1 MEEKKKSNVGLIVL
15 VVILLLA
22 CLGMGAFIFVNKD
35 KLMSKENDTTT
46 SETEKKETNNN
57 AEKEIDNDMFKDET
71 IKAYYYETKQEGTV
85 KYFMTLGNMSKD
97 NNHGYFTI
105 RYVSVYD
112 SGSEAPLANG
122 YYDIKD
128 GKLRLSVG
136 PYSDSNKE
144 ESSEGVFKQLSAN
157 LEVDPEQDW
166 RNAPNAPSYYKMYQ
180 TSYNENELTIG
191 NKTFYKVK

>member
-1 MEEKKKSNVGLIVL
+1 MEEKKKSNAGLIIF

-22 CLGMGAFIFVNKD
+22 CAGMGAFIFINKD
-35 KLMSKENDTTT
+35 KLTAKENTTT
-46 SETEKKETNNN
+46 TVKSDKKDTKEKTETNT
-57 AEKEIDNDMFKDET
+57 DMFKDET
-71 IKAYYYETKQEGTV
+71 IRSYYYETKQEGTV

-105 RYVSVYD
+105 RYVSVFD
-112 SGSEAPLANG
+112 SGGEAPLASG

-128 GKLRLSVG
+128 GKLKLSVG
-136 PYSDSNKE
+136 PYSDSND
-144 ESSEGVFKQLSAN
+144 ESITETVFKQLSAN

-166 RNAPNAPSYYKMYQ
+166 RDAPNSPSYYKMYQ

>member
-1 MEEKKKSNVGLIVL
+1 MEEKKKGNVGLIVL

-22 CLGMGAFIFVNKD
+22 CAGMGAFIFVNKD
-35 KLMSKENDTTT
+35 KLMSKENTTTT

-57 AEKEIDNDMFKDET
+57 TEKEINNDMFKDET
-71 IKAYYYETKQEGTV
+71 IYSYYYETKQEGTV
-85 KYFMTLGNMSKD
+85 KYFMTLGNVSND

-112 SGSEAPLANG
+112 SGSEAPLATG

-128 GKLRLSVG
+128 GKLKLSVG

-144 ESSEGVFKQLSAN
+144 ESSETVFKQLSAN

-180 TSYNENELTIG
+180 TSYNENELIIG

>member
-1 MEEKKKSNVGLIVL
+1 MEEKKKSNAGLIVL
-15 VVILLLA
+15 VGILLLTCA
-22 CLGMGAFIFVNKD
+22 GMGAFIFINKD
-35 KLMSKENDTTT
+35 KLIAKENATTT
-46 SETEKKETNNN
+46 VKSDKKDTNEKTETNT
-57 AEKEIDNDMFKDET
+57 DMFKDET
-71 IKAYYYETKQEGTV
+71 IRSYYYETKQEGTV

-105 RYVSVYD
+105 RYVSVFD
-112 SGSEAPLANG
+112 SGSEAPLASG

-128 GKLRLSVG
+128 GKLKLSVG
-136 PYSDSNKE
+136 PYSDSND
-144 ESSEGVFKQLSAN
+144 ESITETVFKQLSAN

-166 RNAPNAPSYYKMYQ
+166 RNSPNAPSYYKMYQ

>member
-1 MEEKKKSNVGLIVL
+1 MEEKKKGNVGLIVL

-22 CLGMGAFIFVNKD
+22 CAGMGTFIFINKD
-35 KLMSKENDTTT
+35 KLTAKENTTTKVETTKDTTNEST
-46 SETEKKETNNN
+46 TKSS
-57 AEKEIDNDMFKDET
+57 NDMFKDET
-71 IKAYYYETKQEGTV
+71 IKAYYYETKQDEST
-85 KYFMTLGNMSKD
+85 KYFMTLVNGV
-97 NNHGYFTI
+97 FTI
-105 RYVSVYD
+105 RSVS
-112 SGSEAPLANG
+112 SMEFPLATG

-128 GKLRLSVG
+128 GKLKLSVG

-144 ESSEGVFKQLSAN
+144 ESSEAVFKQLSAN

>member
-1 MEEKKKSNVGLIVL
+1 MEEKKKGNVGLIVL

-22 CLGMGAFIFVNKD
+22 CVGMGAFIFVNKD
-35 KLMSKENDTTT
+35 KLMSKENTTTT
-46 SETEKKETNNN
+46 SETEKKEKNNN
-57 AEKEIDNDMFKDET
+57 TEKEINNDMFKDET
-71 IKAYYYETKQEGTV
+71 IKAYYYETKQDEST
-85 KYFMTLGNMSKD
+85 KYFMTLVNGV
-97 NNHGYFTI
+97 FTI
-105 RYVSVYD
+105 RSVS
-112 SGSEAPLANG
+112 SMEFPLATG

-128 GKLRLSVG
+128 GKLKLSVG

-144 ESSEGVFKQLSAN
+144 ESSEAVFKQLSAN

>member
-1 MEEKKKSNVGLIVL
+1 
-15 VVILLLA
+15 
-22 CLGMGAFIFVNKD
+22 
-35 KLMSKENDTTT
+35 
-46 SETEKKETNNN
+46 
-57 AEKEIDNDMFKDET
+57 MFKDET
-71 IKAYYYETKQEGTV
+71 IRSYYYETKQEGTV

-105 RYVSVYD
+105 RYVSVFD
-112 SGSEAPLANG
+112 SGSEAPLASG

-128 GKLRLSVG
+128 GKLKLSVG
-136 PYSDSNKE
+136 PYSDSND
-144 ESSEGVFKQLSAN
+144 ESITETVFKQLSAN

-166 RNAPNAPSYYKMYQ
+166 RNSPKAPSYYKMYQ